1 VKAQR
6 HQEEHSL
13 ATTQDFRNGFAFRM
27 DDNIYFIVEF
37 QHVKPGKGGAF
48 VRTRLKNVQ
57 TGAVID
63 RTFKSGEA
71 VEEIRV
77 ENRDMQYIYKEG
89 DHYVF
94 MDTETYEQIH
104 LPHEI
109 VDDIA
114 DLLKENEVV
123 TVIIGDDMPLLVEL
137 PNHVTL
143 TIADTDP
150 GVRGD
155 TATGGTKP
163 AKLET
168 GAVVQVP
175 LFLGVG
181 EKIRIDTRTRQ
192 YLSRA

>member
-1 VKAQR
+1 
-6 HQEEHSL
+6 
-13 ATTQDFRNGFAFRM
+13 M
-27 DDNIYFIVEF
+27 DGNIYFIVEF

-48 VRTRLKNVQ
+48 VRTRMKNVQ
-57 TGAVID
+57 NGLVID
-63 RTFKSGEA
+63 RTFKSGE
-71 VEEIRV
+71 VVDEIRV

-94 MDTETYEQIH
+94 MDTTSYEQIH

-109 VDDIA
+109 VDDSA
-114 DLLKENEVV
+114 DLLKENETV
-123 TVIIGDDMPLLVEL
+123 TVIIGDDVPLLIEL

-143 TIADTDP
+143 KVVETDP

-163 AKLET
+163 ATVET

-175 LFLGVG
+175 LFLGIG
-181 EKIRIDTRTRQ
+181 ETIRIDTRTRQ

>member
-1 VKAQR
+1 M
-6 HQEEHSL
+6 

-27 DDNIYFIVEF
+27 DGNIYFIVEF

-48 VRTRLKNVQ
+48 VRTRMKNVQ
-57 TGAVID
+57 NGLVID
-63 RTFKSGEA
+63 RTFKSGE
-71 VEEIRV
+71 VVDEIRV

-94 MDTETYEQIH
+94 MDTTSYEQIH

-109 VDDIA
+109 VDDSA
-114 DLLKENEVV
+114 DLLKENETV
-123 TVIIGDDMPLLVEL
+123 TVIIGDDVPLLIEL

-143 TIADTDP
+143 KVVETDP

-163 AKLET
+163 ATVET

-175 LFLGVG
+175 LFLGIG
-181 EKIRIDTRTRQ
+181 ETIRIDTRTRQ

>member
-27 DDNIYFIVEF
+27 DGNIYFIVEF

>member
-27 DDNIYFIVEF
+27 DGNIYFIVEF

-89 DHYVF
+89 DHYVS

>member
-1 VKAQR
+1 MIEAT
-6 HQEEHSL
+6 HQEGTAL

-27 DDNIYFIVEF
+27 DGNIYFIVEF

-48 VRTRLKNVQ
+48 VRTRMKNVQ
-57 TGAVID
+57 NGLVID
-63 RTFKSGEA
+63 RTFKSGE
-71 VEEIRV
+71 VVDEIRV

-94 MDTETYEQIH
+94 MDTTSYEQIH

-109 VDDIA
+109 VDDSA
-114 DLLKENEVV
+114 DLLKENETV
-123 TVIIGDDMPLLVEL
+123 TVIIGDDVPLLIEL

-143 TIADTDP
+143 KVVETDP

-163 AKLET
+163 ATVET

-175 LFLGVG
+175 LFLGIG
-181 EKIRIDTRTRQ
+181 ETIRIDTRTRQ